1 MGDLQQHTQVSVI
14 IPIYNA
20 EKYLRRCLDSVINQ
34 THACMEVLLIDDGST
49 DASKNIC
56 EDYCNRDCRFRYVYQ
71 ENQGAA
77 VARNTGIDCAT
88 SEYIT
93 FLDSDDSMDP
103 IFVERILGEMLATK
117 ADMGICDIYYISS
130 CTDEKQISKIR
141 FSDKTA
147 NANNTKSV
155 FNTVRVFIWGK
166 IYKREL
172 FANIRFPNLKFF
184 EDGST
189 IPFLAAI
196 SNQIVY
202 IPLPLINYYR
212 HRTDSL
218 SENMFNIGDFIEAL
232 GILGER
238 LRKVN
243 LYNTF
248 VDEYKKMCMGQLRF
262 LYRRFG
268 NKRNEKTLADLN
280 KLKEYVLSV
289 FPVLYPLTAHKF
301 YINSGDSLLI
311 QAADKAVL
319 FNDQLVN
326 NINIADYVIC
336 YSDCA
341 PKAVSKPIIKL
352 DRPDN
357 FAEESVEYDMA
368 EEIIM
373 AM

>member
-1 MGDLQQHTQVSVI
+1 MGDLRWHTQVSII

-20 EKYLRRCLDSVINQ
+20 EKYLCRCLDSVIKQ

-49 DASKNIC
+49 DTSKNIC
-56 EDYCNRDCRFRYVYQ
+56 EDYCNRDCRFRYIYQ
-71 ENQGAA
+71 ANQGAA

-88 SEYIT
+88 SEYVT
-93 FLDSDDSMDP
+93 FLDSDDSIEPM
-103 IFVERILGEMLATK
+103 FVEQILGEMLVTK
-117 ADMGICDIYYISS
+117 ADMGICDIHYINSD
-130 CTDEKQISKIR
+130 TDEKQFSKIR

-147 NANNTKSV
+147 NSNNNKSV

-172 FANIRFPNLKFF
+172 FANIRFPDLKFF

-189 IPFLAAI
+189 VPFLAAI
-196 SNQIVY
+196 AKQIVY

-212 HRTDSL
+212 HRSDSL
-218 SENMFNIGDFIEAL
+218 SENMSTIGDFIEAL
-232 GILGER
+232 DILGER
-238 LRKVN
+238 LRTAN
-243 LYNTF
+243 IYDAF

-268 NKRNEKTLADLN
+268 NMKQQETLDDLN
-280 KLKEYVLSV
+280 KLKEYVLNV

-301 YINSGDSLLI
+301 YIDSDDSLLI

-326 NINIADYVIC
+326 NIDIADYVIC
-336 YSDCA
+336 FGDCTTEGF
-341 PKAVSKPIIKL
+341 SKPIIKL
-352 DRPDN
+352 NRPEN
-357 FAEESVEYDMA
+357 FDEESAAYDMA

-373 AM
+373 AL